1 MEANYASSA
10 EKLNQTT
17 KDKLSDLAQ
26 SAAEKIE
33 RGRVGTA
40 DTLESAATA
49 VRTKGGQAGAAI
61 TDLSGKAATNLDS
74 SARFV
79 RNADMGQVWLDM
91 GAVARRHP
99 GAIAFGAIV
108 AGFCM
113 GRMMT
118 RHSHCCTQG
127 QDT

>member
-1 MEANYASSA
+1 MESNFASSA

-26 SAAEKIE
+26 SAAEKLE
-33 RGRVGTA
+33 RGREGTA
-40 DTLESAATA
+40 DTLESAASA

-74 SARFV
+74 SARYV

-108 AGFCM
+108 AGFFM